1 MRDAGTRDDPLRD
14 RRESR
19 FASRVGIGVR
29 QFRARNLRTQITRP
43 PLCERTYGFRLPHG
57 LIRRNPTQ
65 LRLPPKGGANLP
77 PRRGGAT
84 IPLSKK
90 FRTKFLRQGDRREYQ
105 RPSRVVLDDP
115 IQIGS
120 SRQPVRDAA
129 YANSERINCPPRRGE
144 ARNLCDLR
152 SQIYGSEPTKIR
164 RRSHP

>member
-65 LRLPPKGGANLP
+65 LRLPPKGERTYP
-77 PRRGGAT
+77 PKGGA
-84 IPLSKK
+84 IRSPPLGGRFASKK
-90 FRTKFLRQGDRREYQ
+90 YLKSSSLANKFIHIRGFYPMSAVFIQNADNNTPKREY
-105 RPSRVVLDDP
+105 
-115 IQIGS
+115 
-120 SRQPVRDAA
+120 
-129 YANSERINCPPRRGE
+129 YC
-144 ARNLCDLR
+144 LR
-152 SQIYGSEPTKIR
+152 SG
-164 RRSHP
+164 